1 MSSAVQHAAQA
12 AATGRAARPAYRA
25 FEVEVARA
33 RRLSP
38 SFLRMTFTG
47 PDLDEFATTGL
58 DQRVKLVLPAACGAR
73 IDVRQFA
80 TDDWYVGWRAKPD
93 DEREPLRT
101 YTIRAVRP
109 HEREVDGDVVLH
121 GVSPGGVT
129 TRGCGLAELLG
140 CACSAGAGPAVR
152 WCAAARQGDPIVLI
166 GPDAGY
172 AGPPTGIEWRPPA
185 DATRFLLA
193 GDETAA
199 PAICSILEQ
208 LPADASGQAFVEVPT
223 RHDALDVRVPAGV
236 ELHWLPR
243 AESPSAAP
251 FALHGELLEE
261 AVRREARRLVAAKHA
276 GVEPDEVDVDAAIL
290 WEVPEEAA
298 APDGLYAWVAG
309 EAAVV
314 RSIRRH
320 LVRDVGIDRRA
331 VAFMGYWRTGRAE
344 GA

>member
-1 MSSAVQHAAQA
+1 MTTAVQ
-12 AATGRAARPAYRA
+12 ATASQRVEPAYRA

-47 PDLDEFATTGL
+47 PDLDEFASDGL
-58 DQRVKLVLPAACGAR
+58 DQRIKLVLPAACGAR
-73 IDVRQFA
+73 VDARQF
-80 TDDWYVGWRAKPD
+80 TGDDWFGTWRAKPV
-93 DEREPLRT
+93 DEREALRT

-109 HEREVDGDVVLH
+109 AEREVDVDVVLH

-140 CACSAGAGPAVR
+140 CACRAQAGPAVR

-166 GPDAGY
+166 GPNAKFD
-172 AGPPTGIEWRPPA
+172 GPAAGIEWRPPA

-199 PAICSILEQ
+199 PAICAIVEQ
-208 LPADASGQAFVEVPT
+208 LPADADGQAFIEVPT
-223 RHDALDVRVPAGV
+223 RHDALDVRTPAGV
-236 ELHWLPR
+236 EVHWLPR
-243 AESPSAAP
+243 AESPSAEP
-251 FALHGELLEE
+251 FAVHGELLDE
-261 AVRREARRLVAAKHA
+261 AVRREARRLVAAQHA
-276 GVEPDEVDVDAAIL
+276 GVEPDEVDIDSAIL
-290 WEVPEEAA
+290 WEVPAEAA

-309 EAAVV
+309 EAGMV
-314 RSIRRH
+314 RALRRH
-320 LVRDVGIDRRA
+320 LVRDIGLDRRA

-344 GA
+344 SA